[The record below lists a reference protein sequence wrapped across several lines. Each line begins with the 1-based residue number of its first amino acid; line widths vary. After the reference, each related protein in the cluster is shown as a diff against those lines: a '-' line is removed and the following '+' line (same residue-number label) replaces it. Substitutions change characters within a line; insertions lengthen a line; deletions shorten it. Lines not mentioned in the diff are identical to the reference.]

1 MITKKLRN
9 ARKDLT
15 ETRNNTRDVKEACAG
30 ISSDLSKVSRKMIS
44 RKAYREM
51 LSEELMRRDIWA
63 RAEAETKR
71 LSRGRPVWAIK
82 CPEYVTWLNNR
93 MPFRGDYAYCMT
105 IKKYLEREGIYA
117 VLQLYDDWYC
127 DIGAEVEIA
136 MGIRRE
142 YHPDRRVSG
151 RTNVMWYVSHP
162 ENESYD
168 IIDRYDLVFVDSGP
182 LAEKMS
188 GNTLAKVE
196 PLIVPADTDIFYRDD
211 RPVEYERV
219 FVGHTRGINRDCVRW
234 CSENKIELDV
244 WGSGWEKFYK
254 DDPYIHL
261 HGPVNYDETADIYR
275 RSKIILNDHYSEMRE
290 VGMVNNRC
298 PEVLLCG
305 KPLVC
310 DWSQGVENEFGDLFT
325 YYHGEE
331 DFVDAIRRAEERY
344 DRVCEEIDRRY
355 DELVEKYSFASGIKK
370 MIKIVEQTA
379 KEQAAGE

>member
-1 MITKKLRN
+1 M
-9 ARKDLT
+9 
-15 ETRNNTRDVKEACAG
+15 
-30 ISSDLSKVSRKMIS
+30 
-44 RKAYREM
+44 
-51 LSEELMRRDIWA
+51 
-63 RAEAETKR
+63 
-71 LSRGRPVWAIK
+71 
-82 CPEYVTWLNNR
+82 
-93 MPFRGDYAYCMT
+93 
-105 IKKYLEREGIYA
+105 
-117 VLQLYDDWYC
+117 
-127 DIGAEVEIA
+127 
-136 MGIRRE
+136 
-142 YHPDRRVSG
+142 
-151 RTNVMWYVSHP
+151 
-162 ENESYD
+162 
-168 IIDRYDLVFVDSGP
+168 VFVDSGP

-355 DELVEKYSFASGIKK
+355 DELVEEYSFASGIKK